1 MTLSIRDLEY
11 LIAIS
16 ETQSFSKAAEKCF
29 VSQPTLSFQLKK
41 LEDFYDIKLFERH
54 HKKVIITSTGIELLN
69 KAKEILSQCQQ
80 FDELA
85 KSQGYVSSE
94 EYEALKD
101 LAKRLEQRVSKL
113 EELLEGSEAK

>member
-1 MTLSIRDLEY
+1 MVAKDSFDAFISIVRDKIDEF
-11 LIAIS
+11 S
-16 ETQSFSKAAEKCF
+16 ENTD
-29 VSQPTLSFQLKK
+29 QPNIKIIQNELKDK
-41 LEDFYDIKLFERH
+41 
-54 HKKVIITSTGIELLN
+54 
-69 KAKEILSQCQQ
+69 

-113 EELLEGSEAK
+113 EELLEESEAK

>member
-1 MTLSIRDLEY
+1 MAAKDSFDAFISIVRDKIDEF
-11 LIAIS
+11 S
-16 ETQSFSKAAEKCF
+16 ENTDKPNIKIIQNE
-29 VSQPTLSFQLKK
+29 LKDK
-41 LEDFYDIKLFERH
+41 
-54 HKKVIITSTGIELLN
+54 
-69 KAKEILSQCQQ
+69 

-113 EELLEGSEAK
+113 EELLEEPEAK

>member
-1 MTLSIRDLEY
+1 MAAKDSFDAFISIVRDKIDEF
-11 LIAIS
+11 S
-16 ETQSFSKAAEKCF
+16 ENTD
-29 VSQPTLSFQLKK
+29 QPN
-41 LEDFYDIKLFERH
+41 IK
-54 HKKVIITSTGIELLN
+54 IIQNELRD
-69 KAKEILSQCQQ
+69 K

-113 EELLEGSEAK
+113 EELLEESEAK